1 VKPDLTHA
9 LNTGAMT
16 LIGELAPLLE
26 GTYSSGSLN
35 TLGAMMMI
43 AGLEHERGADT
54 RVQGIGEL
62 RELFGSTHGASG
74 TLRDRLAAAT
84 AREIENY
91 TISGL
96 DSHLAELK
104 SLLVELQTFAEENS
118 DKELRDRIWAI
129 LSADADRNMI
139 GLG

>member
-1 VKPDLTHA
+1 MA
-9 LNTGAMT
+9 
-16 LIGELAPLLE
+16 LLE
-26 GTYSSGSLN
+26 
-35 TLGAMMMI
+35 
-43 AGLEHERGADT
+43 R
-54 RVQGIGEL
+54 L
-62 RELFGSTHGASG
+62 R
-74 TLRDRLAAAT
+74 RDGNAT
-84 AREIENY
+84 AREIDNY

-104 SLLVELQTFAEENS
+104 SVLVELQTFAEENS